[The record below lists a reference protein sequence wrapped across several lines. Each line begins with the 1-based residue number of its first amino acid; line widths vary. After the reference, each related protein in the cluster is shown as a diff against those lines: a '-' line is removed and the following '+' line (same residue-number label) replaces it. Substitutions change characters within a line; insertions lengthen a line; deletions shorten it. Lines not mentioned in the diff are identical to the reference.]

1 MPLSYKLFK
10 ESIYKVIILLSSF
23 MLVVLCP
30 TSSVFA
36 AIDKN
41 ATVAVMDFGT
51 RPGAT
56 EAEINLNNVQ
66 HMSCDYVIQR
76 LVDNNCFVVMEKDL
90 MLGEMK
96 SRGLNVCGIIDPDS
110 AKAIGEI
117 LNVRY
122 LLYGNVTNVSVSS
135 TGTHIMSNIGGGVD
149 VCTVKAH
156 IVMRMMDVET
166 GDIVMMAKGDGSS
179 KSSYV
184 SVHAGN
190 NLSGIHTV
198 TIGTTRVTQDSVHN
212 AIMKAAYAGVD
223 KIVGEATG
231 K

>member
-1 MPLSYKLFK
+1 MLKYRLFGL
-10 ESIYKVIILLSSF
+10 ILFFIWGSLNF
-23 MLVVLCP
+23 CVVEA
-30 TSSVFA
+30 V

-190 NLSGIHTV
+190 NLLGIHTV

-223 KIVGEATG
+223 KIVGEAIG